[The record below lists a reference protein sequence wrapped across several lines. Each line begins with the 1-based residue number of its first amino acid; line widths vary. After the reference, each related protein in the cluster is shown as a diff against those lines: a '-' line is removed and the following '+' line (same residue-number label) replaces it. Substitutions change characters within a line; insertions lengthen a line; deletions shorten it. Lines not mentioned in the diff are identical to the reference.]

1 VLLALG
7 AQVAL
12 AGVDGERA
20 VDLADYFTGYR
31 TSVRE
36 DHELI
41 RAIRIPLPLAR
52 MTAFHKIAKRRF
64 DDISSVA
71 VAFAIDHDEEGL
83 VERARI
89 GLGGV
94 AATPVRA
101 SATEATLIGSVWS
114 QETVAAA
121 AEILG
126 AEGTPMDD
134 HRAST
139 RYRAAMLR
147 TSLLKLHADWSER

>member
-1 VLLALG
+1 V
-7 AQVAL
+7 L
-12 AGVDGERA
+12 AGVDGERE
-20 VDLADYFTGYR
+20 VELADYFTGYR
-31 TSVRE
+31 SSVRE
-36 DHELI
+36 AHELI
-41 RAIRIPLPLAR
+41 RAVRIPLPLAAL
-52 MTAFHKIAKRRF
+52 TAFHKIAKRRF

-71 VAFAIDHDEEGL
+71 VAFAIDHDGAGI
-83 VERARI
+83 VRRAWI

-101 SATEATLIGSVWS
+101 AATEAALIGGEWS
-114 QETVAAA
+114 LENVTAA

-139 RYRAAMLR
+139 HYRTAMLR
-147 TSLLKLHADWSER
+147 TSLLKLHADNPEIAADGVTA

>member
-1 VLLALG
+1 L
-7 AQVAL
+7 
-12 AGVDGERA
+12 
-20 VDLADYFTGYR
+20 
-31 TSVRE
+31 
-36 DHELI
+36 
-41 RAIRIPLPLAR
+41 
-52 MTAFHKIAKRRF
+52 TAFHKIAKRRF

-71 VAFAIDHDEEGL
+71 VAFAIDHDEEGI
-83 VERARI
+83 VQRARI

-101 SATEATLIGSVWS
+101 SATEAALVGGPWS
-114 QETVAAA
+114 PDPVAAA

-147 TSLLKLHADWSER
+147 TSLLKLHADNPGIAVVGAPA